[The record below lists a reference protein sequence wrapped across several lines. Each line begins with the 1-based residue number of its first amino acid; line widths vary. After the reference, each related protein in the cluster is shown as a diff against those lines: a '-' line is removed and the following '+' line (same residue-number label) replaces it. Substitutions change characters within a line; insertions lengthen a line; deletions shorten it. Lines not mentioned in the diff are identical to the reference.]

1 MKRLAGKVALVTGGG
16 SGIGHASALAL
27 AEDGATVAIADVN
40 VTGGQD
46 VAGEIE
52 AAGGRAAFFR
62 TDATQESEIA
72 ALMQNII
79 AKFGRLDCTHNN
91 VGLGKS
97 GAAVIDETLEDW
109 DWTMNLSLKSTF
121 LCMKHEI
128 PIMLAAG
135 GGSIVN
141 TASMAGVLYTASA
154 SPSYSA
160 AKAAVIHLTK
170 YASDAYAARGVR
182 VNSIAP
188 GLVATPVIATMFS
201 LTEQA
206 SIAAEHQVIARAVKP
221 SEIADAVVYLCS
233 DRSAMVTGVNLPV
246 CGGAR

>member
-27 AEDGATVAIADVN
+27 AEDGAAVAIADVN
-40 VTGGQD
+40 VAGEA
-46 VAGEIE
+46 VAREIE
-52 AAGGRAAFFR
+52 AAGGKAAFFR
-62 TDATQESEIA
+62 VDATREAEVAS
-72 ALMQNII
+72 LMLNIT
-79 AKFGRLDCTHNN
+79 ARFGRLDCAHNN

-141 TASMAGVLYTASA
+141 TASMAGVIYTAAA

-188 GLVATPVIATMFS
+188 GLVATPVIASMFS
-201 LTEQA
+201 LEAQA
-206 SIAAEHQVIARAVKP
+206 KIAAEHQLIARAVTP
-221 SEIADAVVYLCS
+221 SEIADTVVYFCS
-233 DRSAMVTGVNLPV
+233 DRSSMVTGVNLPV
-246 CGGAR
+246 CGGAH